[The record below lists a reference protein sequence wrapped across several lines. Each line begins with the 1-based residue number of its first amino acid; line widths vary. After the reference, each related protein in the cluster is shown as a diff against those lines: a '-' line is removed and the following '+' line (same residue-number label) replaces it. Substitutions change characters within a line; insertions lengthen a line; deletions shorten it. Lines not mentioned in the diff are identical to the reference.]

1 MARQVRDPLPS
12 DTPWVFRR
20 ITRRTNAS
28 GGQERFRAGRPPQVA
43 SPQAKRWHKREP
55 AAGRRSR

>member
-20 ITRRTNAS
+20 IKSRTNAA
-28 GGQERFRAGRPPQVA
+28 GRQGRLRAGTPPRVT
-43 SPQAKRWHKREP
+43 SPRAKSGRRRAP
-55 AAGRRSR
+55 AANRGNR

>member
-20 ITRRTNAS
+20 ITRRTNAA
-28 GGQERFRAGRPPQVA
+28 GRQGRFRAGPPPGVR
-43 SPQAKRWHKREP
+43 SPRARRGRKPEATDRW
-55 AAGRRSR
+55 SR

>member
-1 MARQVRDPLPS
+1 MATQVRNPLPS

-20 ITRRTNAS
+20 ITRRTNAA
-28 GGQERFRAGRPPQVA
+28 GRQERLGAGPPPHVT
-43 SPQAKRWHKREP
+43 SPRAKRGYTPEP